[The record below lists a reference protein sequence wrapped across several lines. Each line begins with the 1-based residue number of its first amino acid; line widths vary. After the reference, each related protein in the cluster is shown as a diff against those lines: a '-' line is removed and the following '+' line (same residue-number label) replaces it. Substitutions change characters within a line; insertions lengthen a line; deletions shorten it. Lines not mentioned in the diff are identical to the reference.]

1 MVKKTLILF
10 FGASS
15 GIGQKLINL
24 LNKKYKVICFYNKN
38 KIKVKKG
45 IELKKIDFLKQ
56 NEINKISTI
65 KNLQNHNIVILNFA
79 TIKIDKLSFHVK
91 ENEFNDTMQVNVNAF
106 LKIINKIIPYMMKN
120 NWGRIINISSTGG
133 IAGDKGTIL
142 YSMSKNAAQS
152 MMRVMSKEYGKFNI
166 TFNTLKLGNFNYG
179 LFKKLKKDY
188 QKKLLAKVPSNKT
201 GDIKNIS
208 NAIDFLIKSDY
219 VNGSSINIDGGLEN

>member
-56 NEINKISTI
+56 NEINKISAI

-79 TIKIDKLSFHVK
+79 TIKIDKLSIYVVDKEFRKTIDINVK
-91 ENEFNDTMQVNVNAF
+91 SF
-106 LKIINKIIPYMMKN
+106 LKIINTIIPYMMKN
-120 NWGRIINISSTGG
+120 NWGRIINISSAGG
-133 IAGDKGTIL
+133 SKGDKGTLL
-142 YSMSKNAAQS
+142 YSISKNAS
-152 MMRVMSKEYGKFNI
+152 ETMMNVMAKEYGKFDI
-166 TFNTLKLGNFNYG
+166 TFNNLKLGNFDYG
-179 LFKKLKKDY
+179 LFKKFDINLK
-188 QKKLLAKVPSNKT
+188 KKLLNKVPSKKT
-201 GDIKNIS
+201 GDVKNIFF
-208 NAIDFLIKSDY
+208 AIEFLIKSDY
-219 VNGSSINIDGGLEN
+219 INGSSISIDGGSE